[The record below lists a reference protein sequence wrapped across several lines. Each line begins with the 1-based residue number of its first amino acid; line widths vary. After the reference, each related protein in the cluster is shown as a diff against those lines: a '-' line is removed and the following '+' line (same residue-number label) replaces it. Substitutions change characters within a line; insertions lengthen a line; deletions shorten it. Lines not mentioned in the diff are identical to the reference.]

1 MTRPYSLF
9 KKSNGYYYVQFLLA
23 DGSRS
28 QNKSTGT
35 KDRKEAESIA
45 MRWAVLGDIPERI
58 NSKAEKAKSQSVD
71 RISFFNSM
79 STYDFSPE
87 EIDKMISIMQKRG
100 FILSAVKPN
109 SKQSIPIE
117 EFLDEFWNYEK
128 SPYVQELAL
137 EGKILSRSHVKN
149 ERSRVENYWIPK
161 LKGKCIGSITND
173 MLKDIVSDKKIQK
186 LAGKTINGIV
196 ESITTPL
203 KWAMKNQYIENIT
216 FYGLKRRNTKSEE
229 RAILTME
236 EADKVMNIGWENDK
250 AKLANKLAM
259 QTGMRASEIR
269 GLRICDIHAEGII
282 VDHAWDRYARANKC
296 CKNGEARQIP
306 IPISK
311 ELREELL
318 FLGKLN
324 PFCETDKAYIFC
336 SDKCNSPMDNSGWV
350 KYLRR
355 ALEKIGYENPKDI
368 VFHSWRH
375 FFCSRMLDVIPD
387 KRIVMALSGHKTSAM
402 LDHYAKHLEDE
413 KTLEIVRQAMKEL
426 FGDNEQDSVDN
437 AAKQAFKDKI
447 SA

>member
-216 FYGLKRRNTKSEE
+216 FFREPGLLSESFHQ
-229 RAILTME
+229 
-236 EADKVMNIGWENDK
+236 VP
-250 AKLANKLAM
+250 ANM
-259 QTGMRASEIR
+259 IQS
-269 GLRICDIHAEGII
+269 
-282 VDHAWDRYARANKC
+282 
-296 CKNGEARQIP
+296 CKTIPLNQIM
-306 IPISK
+306 
-311 ELREELL
+311 
-318 FLGKLN
+318 
-324 PFCETDKAYIFC
+324 IF
-336 SDKCNSPMDNSGWV
+336 
-350 KYLRR
+350 
-355 ALEKIGYENPKDI
+355 
-368 VFHSWRH
+368 
-375 FFCSRMLDVIPD
+375 
-387 KRIVMALSGHKTSAM
+387 
-402 LDHYAKHLEDE
+402 
-413 KTLEIVRQAMKEL
+413 
-426 FGDNEQDSVDN
+426 
-437 AAKQAFKDKI
+437 
-447 SA
+447 

>member
-9 KKSNGYYYVQFLLA
+9 KKSNGYYYVQFLL

-45 MRWAVLGDIPERI
+45 MRWAVIGDIPERI
-58 NSKAEKAKSQSVD
+58 NSKAEKGKFQSVD

-87 EIDKMISIMQKRG
+87 EIHKMISIMQKRG

-117 EFLDEFWNYEK
+117 EYLDEFWNYEK

-173 MLKDIVSDKKIQK
+173 MLKDIVSDKTIQK
-186 LAGKTINGIV
+186 LAGKTNNGIV

-236 EADKVMNIGWENDK
+236 EADNVMNIGWENDK

-296 CKNGEARQIP
+296 CKNGEARRTYRDDQINE
-306 IPISK
+306 IVKQFTAAFANSNKAIKDGYDAQIREYDKALNGYTKQTMGGTRRIFGAQGIK
-311 ELREELL
+311 EMFESATPELL
-318 FLGKLN
+318 RKIAGVIAEHGCKDVKEWMQKSPWYREFELGREAERK
-324 PFCETDKAYIFC
+324 
-336 SDKCNSPMDNSGWV
+336 
-350 KYLRR
+350 LRR
-355 ALEKIGYENPKDI
+355 ERE
-368 VFHSWRH
+368 WER
-375 FFCSRMLDVIPD
+375 
-387 KRIVMALSGHKTSAM
+387 
-402 LDHYAKHLEDE
+402 
-413 KTLEIVRQAMKEL
+413 
-426 FGDNEQDSVDN
+426 
-437 AAKQAFKDKI
+437 
-447 SA
+447 

>member
-137 EGKILSRSHVKN
+137 E
-149 ERSRVENYWIPK
+149 
-161 LKGKCIGSITND
+161 
-173 MLKDIVSDKKIQK
+173 
-186 LAGKTINGIV
+186 
-196 ESITTPL
+196 
-203 KWAMKNQYIENIT
+203 
-216 FYGLKRRNTKSEE
+216 
-229 RAILTME
+229 
-236 EADKVMNIGWENDK
+236 
-250 AKLANKLAM
+250 
-259 QTGMRASEIR
+259 
-269 GLRICDIHAEGII
+269 
-282 VDHAWDRYARANKC
+282 
-296 CKNGEARQIP
+296 
-306 IPISK
+306 
-311 ELREELL
+311 
-318 FLGKLN
+318 
-324 PFCETDKAYIFC
+324 
-336 SDKCNSPMDNSGWV
+336 
-350 KYLRR
+350 
-355 ALEKIGYENPKDI
+355 
-368 VFHSWRH
+368 
-375 FFCSRMLDVIPD
+375 
-387 KRIVMALSGHKTSAM
+387 
-402 LDHYAKHLEDE
+402 
-413 KTLEIVRQAMKEL
+413 
-426 FGDNEQDSVDN
+426 
-437 AAKQAFKDKI
+437 
-447 SA
+447 

>member
-9 KKSNGYYYVQFLLA
+9 KKFNGYYYVQFLLA

-117 EFLDEFWNYEK
+117 DFLDEFWNYEK

-137 EGKILSRSHVKN
+137 EGKNLSRSHVKN

-161 LKGKCIGSITND
+161 LKGKCIGFITND

-259 QTGMRASEIR
+259 QTGMRASQIR

-282 VDHAWDRYARANKC
+282 VDHAGTVTQGLINVVRMEKHDKFLFQFQKNLEKNSCSSENLIHSAKQIKLIFSAAINAILLWIILAGLNIYAVRSKRLDMKIQMILDSIHGATFSVPEC
-296 CKNGEARQIP
+296 WTLSL
-306 IPISK
+306 IS
-311 ELREELL
+311 ELL
-318 FLGKLN
+318 
-324 PFCETDKAYIFC
+324 
-336 SDKCNSPMDNSGWV
+336 W
-350 KYLRR
+350 
-355 ALEKIGYENPKDI
+355 
-368 VFHSWRH
+368 H
-375 FFCSRMLDVIPD
+375 
-387 KRIVMALSGHKTSAM
+387 
-402 LDHYAKHLEDE
+402 
-413 KTLEIVRQAMKEL
+413 
-426 FGDNEQDSVDN
+426 
-437 AAKQAFKDKI
+437 
-447 SA
+447 